1 MTKGIFITATGTDV
15 GKTYISALL
24 VKKMRDLGYNCGY
37 FKPALSGAE
46 EINGEIIPGDCAYV
60 LKTAGINKKP
70 QDVASYIFK
79 TAVSPHLAAEIEGV
93 TIQENK
99 IKKDFEVLKQEFD
112 YIIVEGAGGII
123 CPFNLDKNNQL
134 LLSDV
139 IKSLDLDVIVVAT
152 AKLGSINATVL
163 TTEYIKSQGINVR
176 GIILNNY
183 NPNDFME
190 VDNKNQIEYLSGIN
204 VITEVSINEKDLNIT
219 EEKLL
224 SIFKEI

>member
-1 MTKGIFITATGTDV
+1 MTRGIFVTAIGTDV
-15 GKTYISALL
+15 GKTYVSALL

-37 FKPALSGAE
+37 FKPAISGAE

-93 TIQENK
+93 TIQKNK
-99 IKKDFEVLKQEFD
+99 IKKDFEDLKKEFD

-152 AKLGSINATVL
+152 TKLGSINATVL

-183 NPNDFME
+183 TPDDFME

-204 VITEVSINEKDLNIT
+204 IITEVHNNEKDLNIT

>member
-1 MTKGIFITATGTDV
+1 MTRGIFVTAIGTDV
-15 GKTYISALL
+15 GKTYVSALL

-99 IKKDFEVLKQEFD
+99 IKKDFEVLKKEFD

>member
-1 MTKGIFITATGTDV
+1 MTRGIFVTAIGTDV
-15 GKTYISALL
+15 GKTYVSALL

-93 TIQENK
+93 TIQKNK
-99 IKKDFEVLKQEFD
+99 IKKDFEDLKKEFD

-183 NPNDFME
+183 TPDDFME

-204 VITEVSINEKDLNIT
+204 IITEVHNNEKDLNIT

>member
-1 MTKGIFITATGTDV
+1 MTRGIFVTAIGTDV
-15 GKTYISALL
+15 GKTYVAALL

-99 IKKDFEVLKQEFD
+99 IKKDFEVLKKEFD

>member
-1 MTKGIFITATGTDV
+1 MTRGIFVTAIGTDV
-15 GKTYISALL
+15 GKTYVSALL

-37 FKPALSGAE
+37 FKPAISGAE
-46 EINGEIIPGDCAYV
+46 KINGEIIPGDCAYV

-93 TIQENK
+93 TIQKNK
-99 IKKDFEVLKQEFD
+99 IKKDFEDLKKEFD

-123 CPFNLDKNNQL
+123 CPFNLDKKNQL

-152 AKLGSINATVL
+152 TKLGSINATVL

-183 NPNDFME
+183 TPDDFME

-204 VITEVSINEKDLNIT
+204 IITEVCKNEKDLNIT

>member
-1 MTKGIFITATGTDV
+1 MTRGIFVTAIGTDV
-15 GKTYISALL
+15 GKTYVSALL

>member
-1 MTKGIFITATGTDV
+1 MTRGIFVTAIGTDV
-15 GKTYISALL
+15 GKTYVSALL

-46 EINGEIIPGDCAYV
+46 EINGEIIPWDCAYV

>member
-1 MTKGIFITATGTDV
+1 MTRGIFVTAIGTDV
-15 GKTYISALL
+15 GKTYVSALL

-93 TIQENK
+93 TIQKNK
-99 IKKDFEVLKQEFD
+99 IKKDFEDLKKEFD

-123 CPFNLDKNNQL
+123 CPFNLDKKNQL

-152 AKLGSINATVL
+152 TKLGSINATVL

-183 NPNDFME
+183 TPDDFME

-204 VITEVSINEKDLNIT
+204 IITEVCKNEKDLNIT